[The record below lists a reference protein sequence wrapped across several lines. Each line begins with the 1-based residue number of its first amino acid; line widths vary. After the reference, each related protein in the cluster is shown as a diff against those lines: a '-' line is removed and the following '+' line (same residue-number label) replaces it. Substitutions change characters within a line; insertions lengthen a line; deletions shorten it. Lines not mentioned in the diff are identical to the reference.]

1 MGAIVS
7 WNCCFSRHVLNFFEN
22 NKSGSGR
29 FQLHAPSSKYSC
41 KYCNLC
47 HKSGFMYKENC
58 QLIFW
63 NVLFWYF
70 VEFKDNYVSA
80 FRLYN
85 NHNQDINT
93 AFKCHHV
100 VFDTD
105 ATQRYKQ
112 YTPGLCFKLI
122 LFYARSWY
130 SIYPRTFYI
139 TGILTSMWELI
150 FFFILIW
157 NEEITNAGIP
167 FEEIIRKCGHNEM
180 EILL

>member
-1 MGAIVS
+1 MK
-7 WNCCFSRHVLNFFEN
+7 C
-22 NKSGSGR
+22 
-29 FQLHAPSSKYSC
+29 AP
-41 KYCNLC
+41 
-47 HKSGFMYKENC
+47 
-58 QLIFW
+58 LIFCRMERQ
-63 NVLFWYF
+63 LC
-70 VEFKDNYVSA
+70 VSLGI

-167 FEEIIRKCGHNEM
+167 FEEIRLNDIYENAVITKWKYCFRTFSQGKQ
-180 EILL
+180 